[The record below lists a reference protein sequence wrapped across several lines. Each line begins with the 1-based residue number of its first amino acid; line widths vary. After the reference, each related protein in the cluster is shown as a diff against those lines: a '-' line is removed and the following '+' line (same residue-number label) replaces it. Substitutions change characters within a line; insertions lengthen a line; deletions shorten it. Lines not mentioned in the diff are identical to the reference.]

1 MKTYL
6 NIFFLFLILFASCG
20 SRKANDNKGTTLQAD
35 TVKKF
40 TLPIIPAMLNTPE
53 LRADYLVRHYWDN
66 MDFTDTTYINLPD
79 VTEQAWVDFIDI
91 MKVVPDTTAIAAIK
105 QMYKMADQKKVVFF
119 YYTDLAEKY
128 L

>member
-40 TLPIIPAMLNTPE
+40 TLPIIKHPGPE
-53 LRADYLVRHYWDN
+53 RKGKSIHPPR
-66 MDFTDTTYINLPD
+66 PG
-79 VTEQAWVDFIDI
+79 
-91 MKVVPDTTAIAAIK
+91 TAALCPGEV
-105 QMYKMADQKKVVFF
+105 QGLQS
-119 YYTDLAEKY
+119 
-128 L
+128 

>member
-1 MKTYL
+1 MKTSL
-6 NIFFLFLILFASCG
+6 NIFLLFLILCASCG
-20 SRKANDNKGTTLQAD
+20 SRKANDNKETAVQAD

-40 TLPIIPAMLNTPE
+40 TLPLIPAMLNTPE

-91 MKVVPDTTAIAAIK
+91 LKIVRT
-105 QMYKMADQKKVVFF
+105 
-119 YYTDLAEKY
+119 L
-128 L
+128 LR